1 MDGSL
6 SLFLKA
12 PTKEAIEKC
21 FQLLFQHRHDPP
33 LVSVTAVRGLSLGL
47 SVEEVPLL
55 VTSAGNLLRRVLYES
70 SELSTVEAVKALL
83 PRGLDSRLESLLA
96 TVRGEDTQAGT
107 PFSFLFLSPGPFI
120 LPRLLNSLFSLF
132 LYFLP
137 TPGTVCGPPAVP

>member
-33 LVSVTAVRGLSLGL
+33 LVSVTAVRALSLGL

-96 TVRGEDTQAGT
+96 TVRGEDT
-107 PFSFLFLSPGPFI
+107 
-120 LPRLLNSLFSLF
+120 
-132 LYFLP
+132 
-137 TPGTVCGPPAVP
+137 